1 MAHNIKGTIDQDG
14 GSSTRPLSTQ
24 RRNCRPA
31 CRRPFPACS
40 TALCVWLLAVQAA
53 AARSARVPP
62 RALCSRVPPGA
73 LPSSLHARCQCLG
86 PAHDHARSCAS
97 GCAGRGA
104 TMQLPAAKT
113 AMRTRRESTPPG
125 PLLFLRPFTF
135 ISRLTRHN
143 KHTHEDTYREDIQR
157 FQWRSPWLQ
166 WRSQRPTT
174 TTAGSSPR
182 IT

>member
-1 MAHNIKGTIDQDG
+1 MAHNIKGTIDQDV

-24 RRNCRPA
+24 RRKCRPA

-40 TALCVWLLAVQAA
+40 TAICMWLLAVEAA
-53 AARSARVPP
+53 TASSARVPP
-62 RALCSRVPPGA
+62 RALCSRVPPGS
-73 LPSSLHARCQCLG
+73 LPSSLHACCRCFG
-86 PAHDHARSCAS
+86 SAHDHALLCAS

-113 AMRTRRESTPPG
+113 AMRTRRESRPPG
-125 PLLFLRPFTF
+125 PHLFLQPFTF

-157 FQWRSPWLQ
+157 FQ
-166 WRSQRPTT
+166 
-174 TTAGSSPR
+174 
-182 IT
+182 

>member
-62 RALCSRVPPGA
+62 RALYSRVPPGA

-86 PAHDHARSCAS
+86 PAYDHKCSCACD
-97 GCAGRGA
+97 CAGRGNDA
-104 TMQLPAAKT
+104 VTRCKNCHADAPRIHVTRPPFIPAAIYVHLSYHMT
-113 AMRTRRESTPPG
+113 
-125 PLLFLRPFTF
+125 
-135 ISRLTRHN
+135 
-143 KHTHEDTYREDIQR
+143 Q
-157 FQWRSPWLQ
+157 
-166 WRSQRPTT
+166 
-174 TTAGSSPR
+174 
-182 IT
+182 